1 MHATF
6 VYLHERCCRKKTPV
20 APGGPRD
27 AEPFGA
33 WMVSFDPVLTRQG
46 GFGQGISL
54 GKLLISLGKLMIS
67 LGKPLISLGTHLIF
81 LGKPMDSQRNCG
93 RAIGKA

>member
-1 MHATF
+1 MYVCICTHPNIESIYLYSYVCIYVCVYIYIYMHATF

-33 WMVSFDPVLTRQG
+33 WMVSFDPVLTG
-46 GFGQGISL
+46 AGADLAWGFPWENL
-54 GKLLISLGKLMIS
+54 
-67 LGKPLISLGTHLIF
+67 
-81 LGKPMDSQRNCG
+81 
-93 RAIGKA
+93 